1 MSNVHLKTTLT
12 TYVSP
17 GRSEINDQLTALKQT
32 FGNVKKKLKGYFWI
46 KQDKTANIFLF
57 ICVFLGCVFKLNPER
72 FFVEV
77 T

>member
-32 FGNVKKKLKGYFWI
+32 FGNVKKNLKDIFGLNKI
-46 KQDKTANIFLF
+46 KQLIYS
-57 ICVFLGCVFKLNPER
+57 CSYVFF
-72 FFVEV
+72 
-77 T
+77 